1 MTAWPVGYGLVA
13 FEEIDS
19 TNEEARR
26 RARAGE
32 PGPLWII
39 TARQTKGR
47 GRRGRVWVAPPGNLS
62 TTLLLRPK
70 RLAADCAQLSFAAA
84 LAVADMLSLHAPGR
98 DIRLKWPNDVLV
110 DGRKIAG
117 ILLESESGGDGMAAY
132 LAVGIGVNL
141 AAYPD
146 DTEHPATSL
155 QDLGHGPL
163 APKDALL
170 DLAGAF
176 AKWYE
181 AWRGDGFS
189 HLRAA
194 WLSRAFGLGARIRVR
209 LAAGESIG
217 VFRDIDETGA
227 LVLGLPGGVTRTI
240 AAGEIYF

>member
-1 MTAWPVGYGLVA
+1 M
-13 FEEIDS
+13 
-19 TNEEARR
+19 
-26 RARAGE
+26 
-32 PGPLWII
+32 
-39 TARQTKGR
+39 
-47 GRRGRVWVAPPGNLS
+47 
-62 TTLLLRPK
+62 
-70 RLAADCAQLSFAAA
+70 LA
-84 LAVADMLSLHAPGR
+84 LHAPGH

-117 ILLESESGGDGMAAY
+117 ILLECESSGDGVAAY
-132 LAVGIGVNL
+132 LAIGIGVNL

-146 DTEHPATSL
+146 DTEHPATAL
-155 QDLGHGPL
+155 QAMGLSPL

-181 AWRGDGFS
+181 AWRGEGFP

-209 LAAGESIG
+209 LAAGETVG
-217 VFRDIDETGA
+217 VFRDIDDTGA

-240 AAGEIYF
+240 AAGDVFF